1 MANAESTRNRLYFA
15 EKRLIELKKLNNG
28 DIAGANGKER
38 QQLIQEFFFHLVGSI
53 DFLFQVVN
61 QSRHL
66 DIPEEAVSSTTVCS
80 SLSTDDPIKPILI
93 QIHPTTRNRRLQ
105 GDPYSDE
112 NSYFRILILR
122 HRVCHHG
129 DNPFHFRAGGSLPC
143 ASLFI
148 DPRDS
153 SQGGSNKHVFDELD
167 KFLMLIKDKS
177 KQVLDI
183 LGI

>member
-15 EKRLIELKKLNNG
+15 EKRLNELKKLNNG
-28 DIAGANGKER
+28 KIEGASGKER

-61 QSRHL
+61 QSRKL
-66 DIPEEAVSSTTVCS
+66 CIPEEDVKEPIVCER
-80 SLSTDDPIKPILI
+80 LMPTDSIKPLLK
-93 QIHPTTRNRRLQ
+93 QIHPRTKDRSIE
-105 GDPYSDE
+105 GDPYSED

-122 HRVCHHG
+122 HKVCHQG
-129 DNPFHFRAGGSLPC
+129 DNPLHLRMGGSLPC

-153 SQGGSNKHVFDELD
+153 SQGGSDKHVFDELD
-167 KFLMLIKDKS
+167 NFLMLVRNKVE
-177 KQVLDI
+177 QVLKI